1 MWKYLREFYLTVTSA
16 KSVKNTKFRFTL
28 KRGGRVKLRKY
39 LMILEH
45 VKNGWASDLTL
56 VLTDD
61 KEKYEN
67 ELKKFK
73 EVA

>member
-1 MWKYLREFYLTVTSA
+1 
-16 KSVKNTKFRFTL
+16 
-28 KRGGRVKLRKY
+28 
-39 LMILEH
+39 MILEH
-45 VKNGWASDLTL
+45 AKNGWASDLTL